1 MEKRQ
6 TFNSFQVLKLILQP
20 GSDDELEV
28 DHYEN
33 SNESAE
39 DEDFAEDVP
48 RINGNQG
55 MRPIKTAK

>member
-1 MEKRQ
+1 MAKRQ

-20 GSDDELEV
+20 DSDDELEV

-33 SNESAE
+33 SNQSVE

-48 RINGNQG
+48 RINGNPG
-55 MRPIKTAK
+55 FT